1 MAEFVFK
8 TEDNQFL
15 IYESWED
22 IPENLEFKHVIKFLP
37 DIVEEHHTEED
48 HEEIVIWNER
58 LQELMEKERAS
69 SM

>member
-15 IYESWED
+15 VYDNWEAIPDD
-22 IPENLEFKHVIKFLP
+22 IEFKHVIKFLP

-48 HEEIVIWNER
+48 HEEIAIWNER
-58 LQELMEKERAS
+58 LQQLMEKERAGG
-69 SM
+69 M